1 MGCRVTQIRD
11 SAALV
16 RERRLRAATAAG
28 SFSQIATGLSAAI
41 LAAAFYGFVPN
52 AILLAWLTGAAFL
65 FATRFVIIRGCDADL
80 LDDRQIR
87 TQLARLVG
95 SKAATSVF
103 WAASFV
109 LFAGYAEGERLALL
123 ILIAALIFVGTILLH
138 RGVPR
143 ASIVHLVATTIG
155 IILSALVVAGPEA
168 VWVGLLMVPYAVV
181 LFRFT
186 IMQDRAFV
194 EEVHNEIT
202 RQESELTVRLLLDEY
217 ETQAQDSLWSVGPRG
232 RLRDVSQRLAN
243 FVGQDIDALEGM
255 PFADL
260 FLEGSHR
267 TRLLD
272 LLTNRTPFR
281 DEIVKLEIQGEIR
294 IWRVSGRPRSDGYV
308 TGVLRDVTEA
318 LRTEKRVHYLAMHDD
333 LTGLANRHAL
343 NEHLR
348 GKMGLLAKQ
357 SRKIALFYLDLD
369 DFKAIND
376 TYGHRTADAILC
388 EVAKRLKAQLR
399 EADLVARLAADE
411 FAIIIESALGDGM
424 LIERGH
430 RLLDAVRQPF
440 VIEGRQ
446 IVVSGSVGIARCTEE
461 ACEAEE
467 LVRRADLAIVAAKT
481 KGRGQLALFDHALDA
496 RVQQRRRTEQE
507 FRTALDTGGL
517 RVHYQPVIDIGTG
530 RTAAYEALVRW
541 DHPERGLL
549 GPDEFLGIAEETGL
563 IVQMGEFVIRRA
575 LSEMAAWKGDFR
587 ISINLSPSQIR
598 SVDLLPTIAE
608 AIAETG
614 IDPHRIEFE
623 ITEHV
628 ILQSDDTAAAT
639 LSRLRAMGV
648 KIALD
653 DFGTGYSSLSYLR
666 RFPFDRIKIDRS
678 FVKDLTTS
686 ASARAI
692 VSTVIALGRSLGMEV
707 TAEGVEDRTQLHI
720 LNELGCDE
728 AQGYLILEPV
738 AAPELDRARA
748 DLGADRDDGVL
759 DYAAAREAILR
770 RRKQAG

>member
-1 MGCRVTQIRD
+1 MGCRVTQVRD
-11 SAALV
+11 SATLL
-16 RERRLRAATAAG
+16 RERRLRAATSAG
-28 SFSQIATGLSAAI
+28 PISQIATGLSAVILAGAFYGAVPNSI
-41 LAAAFYGFVPN
+41 LAAW
-52 AILLAWLTGAAFL
+52 LLGAALL
-65 FATRFVIIRGCDADL
+65 FVVRFVFIRGCDADR
-80 LDDRQIR
+80 LDDRQVHA
-87 TQLARLVG
+87 QLDRVVAT
-95 SKAATSVF
+95 KAATSIF
-103 WAASFV
+103 WAATFV
-109 LFAGYAEGERLALL
+109 LFARYAEGERLALL
-123 ILIAALIFVGTILLH
+123 ILVAALIFVGTLLLH

-143 ASIVHLVATTIG
+143 ASIVHLVAMMIG
-155 IILSALVVAGPEA
+155 IFLSALVVAGPEA
-168 VWVGLLMVPYAVV
+168 VWVAILLLPYAAV
-181 LFRFT
+181 LARFT
-186 IMQDRAFV
+186 LLQDRAFV
-194 EEVHNEIT
+194 EEHHSETT
-202 RQESELTVRLLLDEY
+202 RQESEQTVRLLLDEY
-217 ETQAQDSLWSVGPRG
+217 ETQAQDSLWTVGPRG

-260 FLEGSHR
+260 FLDGSHR

-272 LLTNRTPFR
+272 LLGSRTPFR
-281 DEIVKLEIQGEIR
+281 DETVKLDINGEVR
-294 IWRVSGRPRSDGYV
+294 TWRVSGRPRSNGHM
-308 TGVLRDVTEA
+308 TGVLRDVTQT
-318 LRTEKRVHYLAMHDD
+318 LRTEERVRYLAMHDD

-348 GKMGLLAKQ
+348 EKMGLVGDL
-357 SRKIALFYLDLD
+357 SRRMALFYLDLD
-369 DFKAIND
+369 DFKGIND
-376 TYGHRTADAILC
+376 TFGHRVADAILC
-388 EVAKRLKAQLR
+388 EVGRRLKAQLR

-430 RLLDAVRQPF
+430 RLLGAMREPF

-446 IVVSGSVGIARCTEE
+446 ITVSGSVGIARCTEE

-467 LVRRADLAIVAAKT
+467 LVRRADLAIVAAKA
-481 KGRGQLALFDHALDA
+481 KGRGQLALFDHALDS
-496 RVQQRRRTEQE
+496 RVQQRRRTEQDL
-507 FRTALDTGGL
+507 RTALEEGGL
-517 RVHYQPVIDIGTG
+517 RVHYQPVIDIKTG

-541 DHPERGLL
+541 DHPERGMLR
-549 GPDEFLGIAEETGL
+549 PDEFLDIAEETGL
-563 IVQMGEFVIRRA
+563 IVQLGEFVIRRA

-598 SVDLLPTIAE
+598 SVDLLPTIAD
-608 AIAETG
+608 AIADTG
-614 IDPHRIEFE
+614 IDAHRIEFE

-628 ILQSDDTAAAT
+628 ILQADDTAAAT
-639 LSRLRAMGV
+639 LSRLRSTGV

-770 RRKQAG
+770 SRKQAG